1 MNERE
6 KREREREREK
16 GDVSWVLREWKTDG
30 GREIPNTASRTQRQ
44 TDIEG
49 YVYTESHTLTKV
61 FRATNTHLGEISST
75 QIPIL

>member
-1 MNERE
+1 MNEG
-6 KREREREREK
+6 ERERERKERRCDL
-16 GDVSWVLREWKTDG
+16 GPQRVETDG
-30 GREIPNTASRTQRQ
+30 GRENPIPTASRTHRQ

-61 FRATNTHLGEISST
+61 FRATNTHPGEISST